1 MQRESELDLSS
12 YGLSYTQLDD
22 LMDSILDVPGF
33 DNYYG
38 FSTYWHYVIDTKKPV
53 TVIALKYLDGAA
65 RDCHAWNL
73 VQIDGAWYHVDATWD
88 DPTPDRAGYI
98 RYNYFLKGDDY
109 MRRNQHSS
117 WTASHACT
125 STKYND
131 ADLPGSEEQQEVE
144 QYNAILE
151 ACQAAL
157 RALPYQTEA
166 DLQAATTEE
175 LEAQWPQ
182 IDAAL
187 DSREAQIELRP
198 GSYADG
204 KSGTYYANRA
214 ASTAKAGGYVTPGSL
229 VSGQDYTLTTN
240 GTDRD
245 TGIFSRCDPSFLI
258 PHS

>member
-12 YGLSYTQLDD
+12 YGLSYTRLDD
-22 LMDSILDVPGF
+22 LMDSILDVPGS

-38 FSTYWHYVIDTKKPV
+38 FSTYWHHVIDTKKPV
-53 TVIALKYLDGAA
+53 TVIELKYLDGAA

-73 VQIDGAWYHVDATWD
+73 VQIDGARYHVDATWD
-88 DPTPDRAGYI
+88 DPTPDRAGYV
-98 RYNYFLKGDDY
+98 RYDHFLKSDDY
-109 MRRNQHSS
+109 MSRNHFN
-117 WTASHACT
+117 WTASPACT
-125 STKYND
+125 STKYD
-131 ADLPGSEEQQEVE
+131 DTDLPGSEEQQEVE

-166 DLQAATTEE
+166 DLRAATTEE

-198 GSYADG
+198 GSCWAPTTPTG
-204 KSGTYYANRA
+204 RPIRRRRA
-214 ASTAKAGGYVTPGSL
+214 AMSPPAVSSPARTIRSPPTGRIGTRGS
-229 VSGQDYTLTTN
+229 SPDAT
-240 GTDRD
+240 
-245 TGIFSRCDPSFLI
+245 